1 MPRRSWV
8 HRVSKVWA
16 AATLTAV
23 APTLYFWVTSI
34 LAGDDTVEGYVSVVV
49 SFPASC
55 PGWNIYEL
63 VYPRAYTITDFPLFS
78 YHGAPLIVLGFA
90 GWCLSL
96 RSGRPG
102 LARIIGRCVAVVLLV
117 LALPGFPLPILD
129 AALGGSACLAVWGPP
144 EVYSTHIWWGLY
156 DCVPPVLVLLAV
168 RAPRRPFVRR
178 GPVVRTTAA
187 VLAVTAVVLLP
198 AASAS
203 PGRVS
208 TEQELDCHGFGDGT
222 VKGMTEA
229 DKRFL
234 CAVRGYDRP
243 YDSGVEGW
251 DEVSD
256 QGVLAQGRHLCTLA
270 TRHGGDTGA
279 RAVQEAPQASLAI
292 VLPSLCPA
300 VARAQQ
306 AEEDRRQAESDAYVA
321 QKERACAAHPRHRP
335 KIRPVRQRRATLWTE
350 FWTIDGWEEGYEG
363 NPPELVKNL
372 VGSGL
377 GTLAIWAA
385 DEIGHACVTVES
397 YMRRPP
403 LETRA
408 WDEVVEVG
416 YKSPSGSLELVDGDG
431 TSVKGLITR
440 GPGSYRVRVHLR
452 GRKLVTQ
459 VPDPPDGAVELLV
472 QVFPGKARKPVV
484 YK

>member
-1 MPRRSWV
+1 MRGRRPARSQPPR
-8 HRVSKVWA
+8 
-16 AATLTAV
+16 L
-23 APTLYFWVTSI
+23 
-34 LAGDDTVEGYVSVVV
+34 
-49 SFPASC
+49 PAS
-55 PGWNIYEL
+55 
-63 VYPRAYTITDFPLFS
+63 A
-78 YHGAPLIVLGFA
+78 
-90 GWCLSL
+90 
-96 RSGRPG
+96 
-102 LARIIGRCVAVVLLV
+102 
-117 LALPGFPLPILD
+117 LD
-129 AALGGSACLAVWGPP
+129 AALGPACTQIWGPP
-144 EVYSTHIWWGLY
+144 ELLSQHFEWRLY
-156 DCVPPVLVLLAV
+156 DCLPPVLVLLAV

-198 AASAS
+198 AASS
-203 PGRVS
+203 PPGKVS
-208 TEQELDCHGFGDGT
+208 AQWELGCPGFGDGAVT
-222 VKGMTEA
+222 RLSAAEK
-229 DKRFL
+229 DFL
-234 CAVRGYDRP
+234 CAVRGPDHRYN
-243 YDSGVEGW
+243 SGLEGW

-256 QGVLAQGRHLCTLA
+256 QDVLAQGRHLCTLA

-306 AEEDRRQAESDAYVA
+306 AEEERRQAESDAYVA

-363 NPPELVKNL
+363 NPPELVRDL

-397 YMRRPP
+397 YTRRPP

-431 TSVKGLITR
+431 TSVKGLTTR